1 MAQDE
6 SSGVTSSELNGRTI
20 GTRYRLD
27 KFIGRGGAGSV
38 YRAYD
43 NELDRDVALKVLHPE
58 LTGHPRYQKLLRREV
73 NAGRSVAHPNVV
85 KVFDFVVL
93 GNNEIVSMEFIE
105 GESLLTVLGESIFI
119 VVEEALKIAKSVL
132 GGLEAIHRAGIVHCD
147 LKPANILISQE
158 GRVVITD
165 FGLARWVDPDLSTA
179 LSNAGTQTYMSPEQ
193 HRGAA
198 VDARSDLYSFGV
210 ILFEMLH
217 GRRPADPA
225 VEPDPQHGI
234 PERINRIVG
243 RCMAEDPNERYSSAS
258 EVLKALDSDSSQ
270 KQHRAKLVWFL
281 TGVLI
286 VVVAA
291 IGLWKIRG
299 DGQNSTGAASPTETS
314 AIEFDTFDGPPHSE
328 RVAVLAKTLSAT
340 LAYRLR
346 RQTDFEVW
354 WPDRKNPKGS
364 SASIPL
370 VSGELTGDD
379 AHLVLTITI
388 SYPRIY
394 RRVVSKVLAGSVG
407 TWQQLEADGEKTI
420 LAAIL
425 PSNSA
430 PTRSLAGPE
439 ISDRLDAEIAFW
451 SAERDSAGH
460 DLNGMKS
467 ALASYN
473 EAIVIDP
480 RFALA
485 YAHAAQCDVW
495 LYHVTRETK
504 YLADARNIAEIA
516 YKRDDESAQA
526 NIALGEVSLEQGLD
540 NDAMRFFEAARD
552 LEPRTESVY
561 AALGTC
567 LNRRGL
573 YQEAVKSLQA
583 AVRLNPLNSN
593 AHRMLGAALLE
604 IPDYG
609 EAIKE
614 FQKCVDLDPNDSTSA
629 TNIGAAY
636 IKIGQYTQAMPWLEK
651 VVELSPQPG
660 AFANL
665 GLADLFTHRSNLAI
679 AMLEKA
685 CSLAPKADQY
695 TGLLAG
701 AYHASGNS
709 SLSLRFYKKALE
721 QAKAA
726 NAINPN
732 DVAVMGRLALYFAEL
747 GNTREAKANIFRARM
762 KNPTSLDL
770 MYYEGIVR
778 LRAGEYAE
786 AKSILERVAAKGY
799 RVAYDLKNNPD
810 LVALRDRREHKNGAF

>member
-6 SSGVTSSELNGRTI
+6 SSGLTSSELNGRTI

-43 NELDRDVALKVLHPE
+43 NELGRDVALKILHPE
-58 LTGHPRYQKLLRREV
+58 LTGHPRFQKLLRREV

-85 KVFDFVVL
+85 KVFDFVIL
-93 GNNEIVSMEFIE
+93 GNHEVVSMELIE

-119 VVEEALKIAKSVL
+119 VVEEALKIAKGIL

-179 LSNAGTQTYMSPEQ
+179 PPNEGTRTYMSPEQ

-234 PERINRIVG
+234 PERINRILE

-258 EVLKALDSDSSQ
+258 EVLEALDSDSSR
-270 KQHRAKLVWFL
+270 KQHRAKLVWFF
-281 TGVLI
+281 TGLI

-314 AIEFDTFDGPPHSE
+314 AIEFHVFDGPPHSE
-328 RVAVLAKTLSAT
+328 RVTVLAKTLSAT

-346 RQTDFEVW
+346 RQTDLEVW

-370 VSGELTGDD
+370 ISGELTGDD

-388 SYPRIY
+388 SYPNIY
-394 RRVVSKVLAGSVG
+394 HRVVSKVLAGSVRN
-407 TWQQLEADGEKTI
+407 WQQLEADGEKTI

-430 PTRSLAGPE
+430 PTRSLAAPE

-495 LYHVTRETK
+495 LYHFTREMK
-504 YLADARNIAEIA
+504 YLADARSAAETA

-540 NDAMRFFEAARD
+540 NEAMGFFEAARD

-561 AALGTC
+561 AALGTS

-604 IPDYG
+604 IPDYD

-614 FQKCVDLDPNDSTSA
+614 FQKCVDLDPTDSTSA
-629 TNIGAAY
+629 TDIGATY
-636 IKIGQYTQAMPWLEK
+636 IKIGQYSQAMPWLEK
-651 VVELSPQPG
+651 VVERSPQAG

-665 GLADLFTHRSNLAI
+665 GLAYLFTHRSNLAI
-679 AMLEKA
+679 IMLEKA

-701 AYHASGNS
+701 AYRSSGNS
-709 SLSLRFYKKALE
+709 ILSLRFYKKALE

-726 NAINPN
+726 NATNHN
-732 DVAVMGRLALYFAEL
+732 DVAVIGRIALYFAEL
-747 GNTREAKANIFRARM
+747 GNTREAEANILRARM

-778 LRAGEYAE
+778 LRAGEYVE
-786 AKSILERVAAKGY
+786 AKSILKRVAAKGY

-810 LVALRDRREHKNGAF
+810 LVALRDRREHENGAF